1 MSARIKFY
9 NSAFCIKEIIT
20 HPNEQTYFY
29 DSKRKKKQ
37 TCTTRICDFQEDKND
52 TESIKKKK

>member
-20 HPNEQTYFY
+20 HPKEQTCFY
-29 DSKRKKKQ
+29 ESKKNKTKNKQ
-37 TCTTRICDFQEDKND
+37 TPMYN
-52 TESIKKKK
+52 